1 MGRQFFDV
9 LKPKEN
15 LMSTTRKVRGAVT
28 AAILAGA
35 IVAAPGCA
43 SQQAAHTTGE
53 VTADTGNAV
62 GSVLH
67 AVGTVIMWPFH
78 VIEDLFR

>member
-1 MGRQFFDV
+1 
-9 LKPKEN
+9 
-15 LMSTTRKVRGAVT
+15 MSTMRRVTGAIAAVMLT
-28 AAILAGA
+28 AAIA
-35 IVAAPGCA
+35 AAPGCA

-53 VTADTGNAV
+53 VTADTGSAV

-67 AVGTVIMWPFH
+67 AVGAVIMWPFH

>member
-1 MGRQFFDV
+1 
-9 LKPKEN
+9 
-15 LMSTTRKVRGAVT
+15 MSTTRTVRGALA
-28 AAILAGA
+28 AAILAIA
-35 IVAAPGCA
+35 IAAPGCS

-53 VTADTGNAV
+53 GTADTGSAV

-67 AVGTVIMWPFH
+67 AVGAVIMWPFH